1 MKVRYKSGS
10 LYIIEIINEK
20 VYYGNGENLNSFG
33 CHAVQF
39 LRFNPYME
47 YVGDKNILVPEK
59 IKQYIEQ
66 HMDELEKV
74 PAIRQD
80 I

>member
-10 LYIIEIINEK
+10 LYIVEIIDEK

-39 LRFNPYME
+39 LPDMLHIAIWR
-47 YVGDKNILVPEK
+47 
-59 IKQYIEQ
+59 QY
-66 HMDELEKV
+66 L
-74 PAIRQD
+74 PG
-80 I
+80 